1 MGLLIIKGWDL
12 PVELYAM
19 HLFSDDRLFRLAGA
33 KMSAII

>member
-19 HLFSDDRLFRLAGA
+19 HLFSDDRLLGVFFYR
-33 KMSAII
+33 